1 VQGRRHGLLPL
12 PKGEGWGE
20 GLQTLDRSDPPHPNP
35 LPVGERESRRAR
47 GKTVYPNMRSNQM
60 SRCCSSFRNM
70 LNAPNRRTLLTRT
83 LIATSLAAL
92 AAGCSSLDRLRG
104 VGEQPTLSQINN
116 PTTQVGYKPVQMP
129 MPAPQPASYNPNS
142 LWRNGSRAFFKDQR
156 AHQVGDILTVKVK
169 ITDKA
174 TLENDTSRSRKNSED
189 SGVTDFLG
197 SKLIKTPASSI
208 LPGKILTADSTASSE
223 GKGSIDRKEELL
235 TNVAGV
241 VTQVLPNG
249 NLVIEGKQEIRVNYE
264 VRELIVAG
272 IVRPE
277 DIESDNTIDS
287 TKIAEARI
295 AYGGRGQITDVQQPR
310 YGQQVLDV
318 LLPF

>member
-1 VQGRRHGLLPL
+1 
-12 PKGEGWGE
+12 
-20 GLQTLDRSDPPHPNP
+20 
-35 LPVGERESRRAR
+35 
-47 GKTVYPNMRSNQM
+47 
-60 SRCCSSFRNM
+60 
-70 LNAPNRRTLLTRT
+70 
-83 LIATSLAAL
+83 
-92 AAGCSSLDRLRG
+92 
-104 VGEQPTLSQINN
+104 
-116 PTTQVGYKPVQMP
+116 
-129 MPAPQPASYNPNS
+129 

-174 TLENDTSRSRKNSED
+174 IIDNQTKRSRDNVED
-189 SGVTDFLG
+189 SGVTNFFG
-197 SKLIKTPASSI
+197 KKLLPIMKTE
-208 LPGKILTADSTASSE
+208 LPTRIFTADSNASSD
-223 GKGSIDRKEELL
+223 GKGSIDRKEELS

-249 NLVIEGKQEIRVNYE
+249 NLVLEGRQEVRVNYE

-287 TKIAEARI
+287 TKIAQARI

-310 YGQQVLDV
+310 YGQQVLDII
-318 LLPF
+318 LPF